1 FPGRIPAPSRGDSV
15 PLELQDP
22 EVQKHAAQILR
33 NMLRQEEAELQR
45 FQELLSRNPGAAVE
59 EQLEGARRRVHQ
71 LQLKIQQESQGSAD
85 SGFRPL
91 EGEVFRSL
99 PAFPGSGRAGSGSGS
114 GPGSGSGSGS
124 PQLPGRFSGD
134 SQDGDSGLESG
145 PERLPSLGEG
155 LGSGRPLI
163 IGPEEDCE
171 PGCSSNESDSVF
183 QDLGRLKSRPAHLG
197 VFLRF
202 LFSQADPVPLLFHL
216 CSDVCCQQS
225 NPKDSRALGR
235 DIWNVFLDRNAVRGR
250 IP

>member
-1 FPGRIPAPSRGDSV
+1 
-15 PLELQDP
+15 LQDP

-59 EQLEGARRRVHQ
+59 EQLEGARRRVSQ
-71 LQLKIQQESQGSAD
+71 LQLKILQESQGSAD

-114 GPGSGSGSGS
+114 GSGS
-124 PQLPGRFSGD
+124 PQLPGRFSMD

-145 PERLPSLGEG
+145 PERLPSLGE
-155 LGSGRPLI
+155 PLI

-171 PGCSSNESDSVF
+171 PGYSNNESDSLF
-183 QDLGRLKSRPAHLG
+183 QDLKRLKSRPAHLG

-202 LFSQADPVPLLFHL
+202 LFSQADPTPLLFYL
-216 CSDVCCQQS
+216 CCDVCRQQS
-225 NPKDSRALGR
+225 NPKDSRAFGR
-235 DIWNVFLDRNAVRGR
+235 DIWNIFLDRNA
-250 IP
+250 